1 MTSTAGIILAISL
14 MIIMFGLG
22 LSLTSKDF
30 KRIFLYPKA
39 ILIGLTSQII
49 LLPIIAYVVA
59 TYFNVSPIIAVGIML
74 LAACPGGA
82 TSNLVTFLAKGDL
95 ALSISLTAF
104 ASMLSFITIPLILQ
118 FALNTFLNDNQ
129 VITLDTFSIIKQ
141 MFAIIIIPVSLG
153 MIVNAKAT
161 KFARSMDK
169 AVKIASTV
177 IFVLVM
183 VGLVYTLRAVF
194 FDYLK
199 QAGLPVMVLNIATM
213 IIGLLLGL
221 AFRLPKSQTVSIS
234 IESGIQNG
242 TLAITIATL
251 TLNNA
256 EFAVVPAVYGLLMY
270 ITATI
275 AVVLGRHFITKAKP
289 TTSD

>member
-22 LSLTSKDF
+22 LSLTTQDF

-39 ILIGLTSQII
+39 ILVGLTSQIV
-49 LLPIIAYVVA
+49 LLPVIAYGVA
-59 TYFNVSPIIAVGIML
+59 IYFDSSPIIAVGIML

-104 ASMLSFITIPLILQ
+104 ASILSFITIPLILQ
-118 FALNTFLNDNQ
+118 FALNTFLNDDQ
-129 VITLDTFSIIKQ
+129 VIVLDTFSIIKQ
-141 MFAIIIIPVSLG
+141 MFVIIIIPVSLG
-153 MIVNAKAT
+153 MLVNTRAT

-169 AVKIASTV
+169 AVKIASTI

-183 VGLVYTLRAVF
+183 IGLIYALRAVF

-199 QAGLPVMVLNIATM
+199 QAGLPVIMLNIATM
-213 IIGLLLGL
+213 LVGLIL
-221 AFRLPKSQTVSIS
+221 ALTFRLPKNQIVCIS

-270 ITATI
+270 LTGTI
-275 AVVLGRHFITKAKP
+275 AVVLGRSFIKNTNQ
-289 TTSD
+289 TTTV

>member
-1 MTSTAGIILAISL
+1 MNSTAGIILAISL

-22 LSLTSKDF
+22 LSLTIKDF
-30 KRIFLYPKA
+30 KRIFIYPKA

-49 LLPIIAYVVA
+49 LLPIIGYFIA
-59 TYFNVSPIIAVGIML
+59 TYFNLSPVIAVGIML

-104 ASMLSFITIPLILQ
+104 ASMLSFVTIPLILQ
-118 FALNTFLNDNQ
+118 FALNTFLNDNHA
-129 VITLDTFSIIKQ
+129 IALDTFSIIKQ
-141 MFAIIIIPVSLG
+141 MFVIIIIPVSLG
-153 MIVNAKAT
+153 MLVNVKAH

-169 AVKIASTV
+169 AVKIASSV

-183 VGLVYTLRAVF
+183 VGLVYALRDVF
-194 FDYLK
+194 LGYLA
-199 QAGLPVMVLNIATM
+199 QAGLPVVILNVSTM
-213 IIGLLLGL
+213 LVGLIL
-221 AFRLPKSQTVSIS
+221 ALTFKLPKNQVVCIS

-256 EFAVVPAVYGLLMY
+256 EFAIVPAVYGLLMY
-270 ITATI
+270 ITATF
-275 AVVLGRHFITKAKP
+275 AVILGRSFVKNRSQIATV
-289 TTSD
+289 

>member
-22 LSLTSKDF
+22 LSLTTKDF
-30 KRIFLYPKA
+30 KRIFIYPKA
-39 ILIGLTSQII
+39 IVIGLTSQII
-49 LLPIIAYVVA
+49 LLPLIAYFIA
-59 TYFNVSPIIAVGIML
+59 NYFEMSPVISVGIML

-104 ASMLSFITIPLILQ
+104 ASILSFITIPIILQ
-118 FALNTFLNDNQ
+118 FALSTFLNDNQ
-129 VITLDTFSIIKQ
+129 VVSLDIVSIIKQ
-141 MFAIIIIPVSLG
+141 MFVIIILPVGLG
-153 MIVNAKAT
+153 MFVNAKAT

-169 AVKIASTV
+169 VVKIASML

-183 VGLVYTLRAVF
+183 VGLIYALRDVF
-194 FDYLK
+194 FKYLK
-199 QAGLPVMVLNIATM
+199 QAGLPVIMLNVLTM
-213 IIGLLLGL
+213 LVGLVLAL
-221 AFRLPKSQTVSIS
+221 AFKLPKKQVVCIS

-270 ITATI
+270 ATGII
-275 AVVLGRHFITKAKP
+275 AVMIGRAFIKNVYESP
-289 TTSD
+289 VV